1 MNAYALELLYLL
13 VRKDLKVRY
22 KSSVLGYLWALA
34 NPFAF
39 AFVYWIAFKYIMR
52 VQMENYSLYLI
63 TGIFP
68 WLWLSI
74 GVTQATR
81 SYQNNASLVKR
92 VRIPRAI
99 LPLSTVVQEMAHF
112 LFALPVIIAF
122 LMFAGGFEL
131 RASWLWQLPLML
143 AVQLAFVYPIA
154 LVFAVS
160 NVYVHDIEHLVG
172 LAFAML
178 FFLTPMVYSVSMVP
192 ESLRPWFEL
201 NPLHAL
207 MDSWRGVF
215 LSGTLDVAELGYAT
229 ACAALFGLVA
239 WACYRR
245 FGPRIGELL

>member
-1 MNAYALELLYLL
+1 MTAQALELLYLL

-22 KSSVLGYLWALA
+22 KSSILGYVWALA

-68 WLWLSI
+68 WLWLSTGI
-74 GVTQATR
+74 TQATR
-81 SYQNNASLVKR
+81 SYPNNASLVKK
-92 VRIPRAI
+92 VRIPRAV
-99 LPLSTVVQEMAHF
+99 LPLSSVVQEMAHF
-112 LFALPVIIAF
+112 LFALPVIVAF
-122 LMFAGGFEL
+122 VAFAGDLDL
-131 RASWLWQLPLML
+131 RAAWLWQLPLML
-143 AVQLAFVYPIA
+143 AVQLAFVYPLA
-154 LVFAVS
+154 LMLAVS

-178 FFLTPMVYSVSMVP
+178 FFLTPMVYPISMVP
-192 ESLRPWFEL
+192 EGLRRWLEL

-215 LSGTLDVAELGYAT
+215 LSGTLEPGKLGYAL
-229 ACAALFGLVA
+229 ACAAVFGALA
-239 WACYRR
+239 WLCYRR
-245 FGPRIGELL
+245 FAPRIAEVL

>member
-1 MNAYALELLYLL
+1 MSAHSLELLYLL

-39 AFVYWIAFKYIMR
+39 ALVYWVAFKYIMR
-52 VQMENYSLYLI
+52 VQMENYSLFLI

-68 WLWLSI
+68 WFWLAI

-81 SYQNNASLVKR
+81 SYHVNASLVKK

-99 LPLSTVVQEMAHF
+99 LPLSSVAQEMVHF

-122 LMFAGGFEL
+122 LVFAGGFDL
-131 RASWLWQLPLML
+131 RAAWLWQLPLML
-143 AVQLAFVYPIA
+143 LVQLAFVYPVA
-154 LVFAVS
+154 MVFAIG
-160 NVYVHDIEHLVG
+160 NVYVHDIEHLAG

-178 FFLTPMVYSVSMVP
+178 FFLTPMVYPVSMVP
-192 ESLRPWFEL
+192 EGLRAWFEW

-207 MDSWRGVF
+207 MDSWRSVF
-215 LSGTLDVAELGYAT
+215 LTGTLDGARLAYAA
-229 ACAALFGLVA
+229 ACAALVAGVA
-239 WACYRR
+239 WWCHRR
-245 FGPRIGELL
+245 LGPRIPELL

>member
-1 MNAYALELLYLL
+1 MNAHSLELLYLL

-39 AFVYWIAFKYIMR
+39 ALVYWVAFKYIMR

-68 WLWLSI
+68 WLWLAS
-74 GVTQATR
+74 GVTHATR
-81 SYQNNASLVKR
+81 SYQINASLVKK
-92 VRIPRAI
+92 VRIQRAI
-99 LPLSTVVQEMAHF
+99 LPLSNVVQEMVHF

-122 LMFAGGFEL
+122 VVFAGSFDL

-143 AVQLAFVYPIA
+143 VVQLAFVYPIA
-154 LVFAVS
+154 LVFALS
-160 NVYVHDIEHLVG
+160 NVYVHDIEHLAG

-178 FFLTPMVYSVSMVP
+178 FFLTPMVYPISMVP
-192 ESLRPWFEL
+192 AGLRHWFEL
-201 NPLHAL
+201 NPLYAL
-207 MDSWRGVF
+207 MESWRGVF
-215 LSGTLDVAELGYAT
+215 LTGELDAAKVAYAI
-229 ACAALFGLVA
+229 ACAGAFGAIA
-239 WACYRR
+239 WLYYRR

>member
-1 MNAYALELLYLL
+1 MNAHSLELLYLL

-39 AFVYWIAFKYIMR
+39 ALVYWVAFKYIMR

-68 WLWLSI
+68 WVWLSSGI
-74 GVTQATR
+74 TQATR
-81 SYQNNASLVKR
+81 SYQNNAFLVKK
-92 VRIPRAI
+92 VKIPRAI
-99 LPLSTVVQEMAHF
+99 LPLSSVAQEMAHF
-112 LFALPVIIAF
+112 LFALPVILAF
-122 LMFAGGFEL
+122 LIFAGSFEL
-131 RASWLWQLPLML
+131 RAAWLWQIPLML
-143 AVQLAFVYPIA
+143 GVQLAFVYPIA

-178 FFLTPMVYSVSMVP
+178 FFLTPMVYPISMVP
-192 ESLRPWFEL
+192 EELRRYFEL
-201 NPLHAL
+201 NPLYAL

-215 LSGTLDVAELGYAT
+215 LSGTLDGAKLGYAI
-229 ACAALFGLVA
+229 ACAAVFGAVA
-239 WACYRR
+239 WLCYRR
-245 FGPRIGELL
+245 LAPRIGELL

>member
-1 MNAYALELLYLL
+1 MNAQALELLYLL

-22 KSSVLGYLWALA
+22 KSSILGYVWALA

-39 AFVYWIAFKYIMR
+39 ALVYWIAFKYIMR

-81 SYQNNASLVKR
+81 SYQNNASLVKK

-99 LPLSTVVQEMAHF
+99 LPLSNVVQEMVHF
-112 LFALPVIIAF
+112 LFALPVIAAF
-122 LMFAGGFEL
+122 LMFAGQFDMH
-131 RASWLWQLPLML
+131 ASWLWQLPLML
-143 AVQLAFVYPIA
+143 AVQLAFVYPVA
-154 LVFAVS
+154 VVLAVS

-178 FFLTPMVYSVSMVP
+178 FFLTPMVYPLSMVP
-192 ESLRPWFEL
+192 EGLRGYFEL

-207 MDSWRGVF
+207 MDNWRSVF
-215 LSGTLDVAELGYAT
+215 LSGRLDGSNFAYSV
-229 ACAALFGLVA
+229 ACAALLAAIA
-239 WACYRR
+239 WLCYRR
-245 FGPRIGELL
+245 FAPRIGELL

>member
-1 MNAYALELLYLL
+1 MNAHSLELLYLL

-39 AFVYWIAFKYIMR
+39 ALVYWVAFKYIMR

-68 WLWLSI
+68 WVWLSSGI
-74 GVTQATR
+74 TQATR
-81 SYQNNASLVKR
+81 SYQNNASLVKK
-92 VRIPRAI
+92 VRMPRAI
-99 LPLSTVVQEMAHF
+99 LPLSSVAQEMAHF
-112 LFALPVIIAF
+112 LFALPVIVAF

-131 RASWLWQLPLML
+131 RASWLWQLPLLL

-154 LVFAVS
+154 LVFAVG

-178 FFLTPMVYSVSMVP
+178 FFLTPMVYPISMVP
-192 ESLRPWFEL
+192 EGLRRWFEL

-215 LSGTLDVAELGYAT
+215 LSGTLDGAKLGYAIG
-229 ACAALFGLVA
+229 CAAAFGLLA
-239 WACYRR
+239 WLCYRR
-245 FGPRIGELL
+245 FAPRIAEVL

>member
-1 MNAYALELLYLL
+1 MNAQALELLYLL

-22 KSSVLGYLWALA
+22 KSSILGYMWALA

-39 AFVYWIAFKYIMR
+39 AFVYWVAFKYIMR

-81 SYQNNASLVKR
+81 SYQNNASLVKK

-99 LPLSTVVQEMAHF
+99 LPLSSVVQEMMHF

-122 LMFAGGFEL
+122 LAFAGGFEL
-131 RASWLWQLPLML
+131 RAAWLWQLPLML
-143 AVQLAFVYPIA
+143 AVQLAFVYPVA
-154 LVFAVS
+154 LVFAVG
-160 NVYVHDIEHLVG
+160 NVYVHDIEHLAG

-178 FFLTPMVYSVSMVP
+178 FFLTPMVYPVSMVP
-192 ESLRPWFEL
+192 EELRRFFEL

-207 MDSWRGVF
+207 MESWRGVF
-215 LSGTLDVAELGYAT
+215 FTGSIEATKLAYAV
-229 ACAALFGLVA
+229 ACAAVFSAAA
-239 WACYRR
+239 WLTYRR
-245 FGPRIGELL
+245 LGPRIGELL